1 MAFLSS
7 FVIHKQNKNHVS
19 TTLIGFQTVYVI
31 GMEFLS
37 LSRRRHLYSGKE
49 RGETDVN
56 GLVLD
61 FLVLMT
67 LTSQINIVFF
77 RPSFQ

>member
-7 FVIHKQNKNHVS
+7 FVIHKQNKNHVT
-19 TTLIGFQTVYVI
+19 TTLIGFRTVYVI

-37 LSRRRHLYSGKE
+37 LSRRRHLAARSE
-49 RGETDVN
+49 EMDVN